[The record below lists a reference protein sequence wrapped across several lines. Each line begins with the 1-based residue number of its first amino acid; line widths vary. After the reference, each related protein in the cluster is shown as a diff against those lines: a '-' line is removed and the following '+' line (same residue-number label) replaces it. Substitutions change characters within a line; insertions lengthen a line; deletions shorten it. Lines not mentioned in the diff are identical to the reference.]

1 MSKENLNATCSICGK
16 KYHMCVT
23 CSEVKSFMPW
33 RTIVDTVNCYKIF
46 LILRDYTNKAK
57 TKESAKADL
66 EKCDLSGIS
75 IFIPEVKSTIEE
87 ILKEET
93 KIKKIKTLSMEEK
106 DNVSESE

>member
-46 LILRDYTNKAK
+46 LILRDYTNKSK

-66 EKCDLSGIS
+66 EKCDLTEIS
-75 IFIPEVKSTIEE
+75 IFIPEIKSTIEE
-87 ILKEET
+87 IIKDEMR
-93 KIKKIKTLSMEEK
+93 IKKIKTLSVKEK
-106 DNVSESE
+106 YDVYENE

>member
-46 LILRDYTNKAK
+46 LILRDYTNKSK

-66 EKCDLSGIS
+66 EKCDLSEIS
-75 IFIPEVKSTIEE
+75 TFIPEVKSAVEE
-87 ILKEET
+87 ILKDVVR
-93 KIKKIKTLSMEEK
+93 IKKIKTLPVEEK
-106 DNVSESE
+106 DNVYENE

>member
-23 CSEVKSFMPW
+23 CNDVKSFMPW
-33 RTIVDTVNCYKIF
+33 RTIVDSVNCYKIF

-57 TKESAKADL
+57 SKEDTKTKL
-66 EKCDLSGIS
+66 KKCDLSEVN
-75 IFIPEVKSTIEE
+75 IFIPEVKTVIEE

-93 KIKKIKTLSMEEK
+93 KNRKIKTLPMEEK

>member
-23 CSEVKSFMPW
+23 CNEVKSFMPW

-57 TKESAKADL
+57 TKERAKADL
-66 EKCDLSGIS
+66 EKCDLSEIS
-75 IFIPEVKSTIEE
+75 IFIPEVKSVIEE
-87 ILKEET
+87 ILKDEAR
-93 KIKKIKTLSMEEK
+93 IKKIKTLPVEEK
-106 DNVSESE
+106 DNVYENE